1 MAAAYSDPRWDLMS
15 PASVL
20 KLDAGCSLLMREQ
33 ARFDRGGIDGL
44 AFDSLSAEAAESCSA
59 MLWAPRPEFH
69 SLQTTPARGLC
80 AGMSSFERHG
90 VHVTVLIVPP
100 TDTAIIAKLG
110 LDPTT
115 MPMKPMST
123 KQCVSEALQCLARE
137 SLAVP
142 LRGDKSADD
151 KAYSHERCESDAV
164 QMIEQTLA
172 KRTYAQGRQQD
183 HDRV

>member
-1 MAAAYSDPRWDLMS
+1 MS

-123 KQCVSEALQCLARE
+123 KQCVSEALHALPGNRSLCHCGVTNRLMTRLIPTSVARAM
-137 SLAVP
+137 LC
-142 LRGDKSADD
+142 K
-151 KAYSHERCESDAV
+151 
-164 QMIEQTLA
+164 
-172 KRTYAQGRQQD
+172 
-183 HDRV
+183 